1 MTAKE
6 YLRQVGIMDRKI
18 NLDLRRLEELRN
30 LSMRISGG
38 GFEQSFNP
46 NKATEAPFVKSMD
59 RIIDLERKITEEIDA
74 YVDFKETALGMI
86 RKVPD
91 FDQRELLE
99 MRYVGQMSWE
109 EISARSGRSLR
120 SVYRVHGMALLSFAS
135 VLAADAEKNSELG
148 SQWQ

>member
-6 YLRQVGIMDRKI
+6 YLRRAGIMDRKI
-18 NLDLRRLEELRN
+18 NLDLRRLEELRD
-30 LSMRISGG
+30 LSTKLSGG
-38 GFEQSFNP
+38 SFEQSFNP
-46 NKATEAPFVKSMD
+46 NKAQEATFAKTMD

-86 RKVPD
+86 REVPD

-120 SVYRVHGMALLSFAS
+120 SVYRIHGMALLAFAA
-135 VLAADAEKNSELG
+135 VLAAHTEKNL
-148 SQWQ
+148 